1 MDEVIGVFTRAEFTR
16 LRLAV
21 MDRRDKLRN
30 NPIQPEGLHS
40 QRVAEMVLLDE
51 KMDNIKNYNDIRDR
65 ADQWDLLEAIEKSN
79 YFAIKSDRDLIMAV
93 HEEKLIEEKNN
104 G

>member
-1 MDEVIGVFTRAEFTR
+1 MDEVIAVFTKAEFTR

-30 NPIQPEGLHS
+30 NPIEPSSTHS
-40 QRVAEMVLLDE
+40 QRVTEMVVLDE
-51 KMDNIKNYNDIRDR
+51 KLDNIKNYNDIRDR

-93 HEEKLIEEKNN
+93 HEEKLTGESK
-104 G
+104 